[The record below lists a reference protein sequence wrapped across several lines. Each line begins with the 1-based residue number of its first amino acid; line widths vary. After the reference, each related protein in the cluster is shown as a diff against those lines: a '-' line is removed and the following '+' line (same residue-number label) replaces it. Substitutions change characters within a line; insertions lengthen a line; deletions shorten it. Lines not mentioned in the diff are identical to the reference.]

1 MKQHI
6 VRLFAIPFLLALVC
20 VGVNAQDQTLAA
32 AAGDKYVIS
41 AKAGGVNFVEGPVS
55 VSRKMGRSG
64 AVLKGDTLQIGDR
77 VTTGP
82 DGKAEILLN
91 PGSFLRL
98 GGNSAFEFKTTSLDD
113 LSLQLET
120 GSAILEVFAAEEF
133 QVAISSPKSRYVLIQ
148 TGVYRVDVLNDGT
161 ASLRVWKGGAR
172 VGDSARIVKAGRSA
186 NPIGDGDVS
195 VAKFDRDKRDQFD
208 SWSRMRGKE
217 LAKISSLLKRG
228 DVRNVLMQSFLG
240 RRWNM
245 YNSFGLWVFDPF
257 YGGYC
262 FLPFGYG
269 WSSPYGYGFGGQYIG
284 WYNLPAV
291 IYYPPTT
298 GGGNSGPGNPP
309 VTPVVSA
316 GVRSPRPPFERMQ
329 QTMGGGRGIDRG
341 GVYNPSSSSPTY
353 VPSTSSSSPTSAP
366 SPSKVDTPAPTKIDR
381 PSPRKQP

>member
-6 VRLFAIPFLLALVC
+6 VRFFAIPFLIAVVC
-20 VGVNAQDQTLAA
+20 LSVNAQDQTLAA

-41 AKAGGVNFVEGPVS
+41 AKAGGVNFVEGTVT
-55 VSRKMGRSG
+55 VTRKKGRSG

-77 VTTGP
+77 VSTGAN
-82 DGKAEILLN
+82 GKAEILLN

-113 LSLQLET
+113 LSLKLDA

-133 QVAISSPKSRYVLIQ
+133 QVVIASPKSRYVLIQ

-172 VGDSARIVKAGRSA
+172 VNGSASIVKAGRST
-186 NPIGDGDVS
+186 NPTGAGGVS
-195 VAKFDRDKRDQFD
+195 VAKFDRDKRDHFD
-208 SWSRMRGKE
+208 TWSRMRGKE

-228 DVRNVLMQSFLG
+228 NLRNVLMQSFLG

-245 YNSFGLWVFDPF
+245 YGSFGLWVFDPF

-269 WSSPYGYGFGGQYIG
+269 WNSPYGYGFGGQYIG
-284 WYNLPAV
+284 WYDLPPV

-298 GGGNSGPGNPP
+298 GGGNTGTSNPQI
-309 VTPVVSA
+309 TPVVTA
-316 GVRSPRPPFERMQ
+316 GDRTPVPPFERMQ
-329 QTMGGGRGIDRG
+329 QTMGGGRGFDRG
-341 GVYNPSSSSPTY
+341 GDYNSSSSSPTY
-353 VPSTSSSSPTSAP
+353 SPSSSSSQSSAP
-366 SPSKVDTPAPTKIDR
+366 SPSKVDIPAPTKVDM
-381 PSPRKQP
+381 PSPTKQP